1 VTKEP
6 LLFICH
12 RIPFPPNK
20 GDKIRSF
27 NILKQLSATY
37 DIHLASLIDDPHDW
51 QYQQNLQHL
60 CASLELKSL
69 HPLLGKI
76 KGVASFLRNR
86 PISLP
91 YFYNMSLHRWIKKT
105 IAKQRIKKVF
115 IYSSAMAQYVEA
127 NADLTRIADYV
138 DVDSD
143 KWRQYANQ
151 SRSVLSRFVF
161 NWEAR
166 TLENYERKI
175 ARDFEGVAFVSNE
188 EAEFFRKNV
197 LRTQLQDKVFAF
209 PNGVDLEY
217 FSDQI
222 GSRNP
227 LQNSSYIVFTGA
239 MDYKANVESV
249 IWFCEHVWP
258 LLAAEKPQ
266 LKLAIVGGNPNEEV
280 KALTKLP
287 GVIVTGRVE
296 DIRPYIQYSELA
308 IAPIQIARGIQNKVL
323 EGMAMGKAMVMSS
336 MAAEGIKL
344 PKNQQAYVQDRPEKL
359 LHGILHLLDAPE
371 LRAEIGGQNRQWM
384 LQHYTWSQVTD
395 ILNERLKKS
404 YA

>member
-1 VTKEP
+1 VPKEP

-27 NILKQLSATY
+27 NILKQLSANY

-51 QYQQNLQHL
+51 QYQQDLQKL
-60 CASLELKSL
+60 CATLELKSL

-76 KGVASFLRNR
+76 KGLVSFLRNR

-91 YFYNMSLHRWIKKT
+91 YFYNRSLHLWIKKT
-105 IAKQRIKKVF
+105 IAKQQIKKVF

-127 NADLTRIADYV
+127 NTDLTRIADYV

-151 SRSVLSRFVF
+151 SDSALSRFVF

-188 EAEFFRKNV
+188 EADFFRKNV
-197 LRTQLQDKVFAF
+197 LKTESQEKIFAF
-209 PNGVDLEY
+209 PNGVDLGY
-217 FSDQI
+217 FSDQT
-222 GSRNP
+222 GSINP
-227 LQNSSYIVFTGA
+227 LEDSSYIVFTGA

-258 LLAAEKPQ
+258 LLVTKKPQ
-266 LKLAIVGGNPNEEV
+266 LKLAIVGGNPTEDV
-280 KALTKLP
+280 KALATQH

-323 EGMAMGKAMVMSS
+323 EGMAMGKAMVMSA

-344 PKNQQAYVQDRPEKL
+344 PENQQAYVQDKPEKFL
-359 LHGILHLLDAPE
+359 QGILHLLDTHE
-371 LRAEIGGQNRQWM
+371 LRAEIGRQNRQWM

-395 ILNERLKKS
+395 ILNERLEKS